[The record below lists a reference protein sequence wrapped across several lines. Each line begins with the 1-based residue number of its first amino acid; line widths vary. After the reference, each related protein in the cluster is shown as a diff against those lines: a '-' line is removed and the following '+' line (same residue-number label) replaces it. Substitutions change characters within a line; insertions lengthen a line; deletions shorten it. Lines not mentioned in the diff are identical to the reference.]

1 MFLGSLRFYIFRMMV
16 ALLLMVV
23 LLMGCEIK
31 EEEKFNIAIFISGDG
46 RKSKVKGF
54 QDGLKNLGLKN
65 VNYVFYEGNNTL
77 GRMRELAQELALN
90 QEDYDLIAVG
100 GSLEAYMVKE
110 ASGKLKTPVLILGG
124 TSILQWGLTKSLS
137 KPTENITG
145 VDNLNAELM
154 EKRVELFVKMF
165 PDIKRVL
172 VFCNPQFE
180 ASKNATRITISA
192 GRKFGLKVV
201 PLNVKD
207 IKELEYIISNMRKDG
222 YKAIIITPCFYTE
235 NFLTT
240 YILHYANFHQ
250 IPVFCPSPGLVK
262 KGCHVAYGTSGY
274 EQGFQASHIAY
285 KVLEGTP
292 VVHVPFE
299 RAYYP
304 RLAVNEGALIELG
317 VSYNREFFTYVDEVV
332 K

>member
-1 MFLGSLRFYIFRMMV
+1 MRI
-16 ALLLMVV
+16 LLLLLLVV
-23 LLMGCEIK
+23 SLLSCK
-31 EEEKFNIAIFISGDG
+31 EERQEYRIAVFISGEG
-46 RKSKVKGF
+46 RKAKVKGF
-54 QDGLKNLGLKN
+54 QDGLKNLG
-65 VNYVFYEGNNTL
+65 VNRVKYTLYEGNNTL
-77 GRMRELAQELALN
+77 ARMRELAQELALRE
-90 QEDYDLIAVG
+90 EDYDLILAG
-100 GSLEAYMVKE
+100 GSLEAYMVKT
-110 ASGKLKTPVLILGG
+110 ASGKLKTPVVILGG

-137 KPTENITG
+137 RPSENITG

-154 EKRVELFVKMF
+154 EKRVELFSKMF
-165 PDIKRVL
+165 PNIKKVL

-180 ASKNATRITISA
+180 ASKNATRITIRA
-192 GRKFGLKVV
+192 GRKFGIKVV

-207 IKELEYIISNMRKDG
+207 VRELEYIISNMREDG

-250 IPVFCPSPGLVK
+250 VPVFCPSPGLVR

-274 EQGFQASHIAY
+274 EQGFQAAHIAY
-285 KVLEGTP
+285 KILNGTP
-292 VVHVPFE
+292 VEHVPFE

-304 RLAVNEGALIELG
+304 RLAVNESALRELG
-317 VSYNREFFTYVDEVV
+317 VDYNQEFFTYVDEVV